1 MEDDVQESTQTK
13 RFLLSTRRKE
23 ERRKKDGAGGGP
35 WLPPPHWAGKGR
47 RAPAARVS
55 KAGEARRGCGARG
68 RVGMLWESH
77 SRCVLLKS
85 KLTLEIQIC
94 IKRT

>member
-1 MEDDVQESTQTK
+1 M
-13 RFLLSTRRKE
+13 LLSTRRKK

-35 WLPPPHWAGKGR
+35 WLPPPHWAGKRR
-47 RAPAARVS
+47 RAPAARVR
-55 KAGEARRGCGARG
+55 KAGEAR
-68 RVGMLWESH
+68 MLWESH
-77 SRCVLLKS
+77 SICVLLKS